1 MIGIEKHIARF
12 AADRRGA
19 TAIEY
24 SIVAAGIAAAIA
36 ATLTMTGTSLVSLW
50 ATIQAALG

>member
-1 MIGIEKHIARF
+1 MIELGKKIARF

-24 SIVAAGIAAAIA
+24 SIIAAGIAAASA
-36 ATLTMTGTSLVSLW
+36 ATRALTGTSVLNLW
-50 ATIQAALG
+50 TTVGDALN

>member
-1 MIGIEKHIARF
+1 MLWLTSRF

-24 SIVAAGIAAAIA
+24 SLIAALIALVILTGVASLGQAIQGRYNNIAAA
-36 ATLTMTGTSLVSLW
+36 TK
-50 ATIQAALG
+50 